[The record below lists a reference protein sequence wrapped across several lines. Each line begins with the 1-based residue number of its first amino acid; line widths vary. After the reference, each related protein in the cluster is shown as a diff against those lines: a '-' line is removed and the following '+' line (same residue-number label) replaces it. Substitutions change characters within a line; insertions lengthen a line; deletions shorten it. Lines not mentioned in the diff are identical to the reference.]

1 MYFSLFTIIHLFI
14 QLDKRERPKLMIPW
28 LVWTTVAIIVSIAA
42 LIFIGGN
49 PQSTYLDDTFFGLVI
64 VGT

>member
-1 MYFSLFTIIHLFI
+1 
-14 QLDKRERPKLMIPW
+14 MIPW

-42 LIFIGGN
+42 LIFIGGKQ
-49 PQSTYLDDTFFGLVI
+49 QSTYIDDTFFGLVI

>member
-1 MYFSLFTIIHLFI
+1 
-14 QLDKRERPKLMIPW
+14 MIPW
-28 LVWTTVAIIVSIAA
+28 LVWTIVAIIVCIAA